1 MEENKLSVRPDVQA
15 IKFET
20 LDWSD
25 EKKMASLDTVFQ
37 YATNHAEIVIQWYLS
52 AKKAKKHCALF
63 LRVTTIVL
71 TALAALIPVVSE
83 MSDYLSPL
91 WSTFALGG
99 AALCVAFDRFFGCS
113 NAWMR
118 YMVTEHQVRQLLHA
132 FQIEREELKVDWEPQ
147 GPNKDQVILGLKEA
161 KKFIVNVDEI
171 VRIETEQW
179 RAEFQSIIK
188 EINSAANNNK
198 NSR

>member
-1 MEENKLSVRPDVQA
+1 MTENKLSKRPDVQA

-25 EKKMASLDTVFQ
+25 EKKTASLDTVFK
-37 YATNHAEIVIQWYLS
+37 YATNHAEIVIQWYLN
-52 AKKAKKHCALF
+52 AKKTKKNCALY

-71 TALAALIPVVSE
+71 TALAALMPVVSE
-83 MSDYLSPL
+83 MNDFFSPL
-91 WSTFALGG
+91 WSTFFLGG

-118 YMVTEHQVRQLLHA
+118 YMATEHQVRQLLHA

-147 GPNKDQVILGLKEA
+147 GPNKDQVILGLKKA
-161 KKFIVNVDEI
+161 KTFIVNVDEI

-188 EINSAANNNK
+188 ELDSAANNK
-198 NSR
+198 NNH